1 MTRLRSSAGGTD
13 SHDSP
18 NANPRVGYTVTARLR
33 PTPVGTKLQLA
44 RGQGKTEQ
52 AVRPRQPSGGRGSHD
67 SPEAKP
73 RQDRQPRLARG
84 HPLARQAVTTCQK
97 PTPDGRH
104 SHDSP
109 ETKPWLD
116 S

>member
-1 MTRLRSSAGGTD
+1 MSLKFTWWD
-13 SHDSP
+13 
-18 NANPRVGYTVTARLR
+18 
-33 PTPVGTKLQLA
+33 TKLQLA
-44 RGQGKTEQ
+44 LGQAKTEQ
-52 AVRPRQPSGGRGSHD
+52 AVRLRQPSSGRGSHD
-67 SPEAKP
+67 SLEAKP
-73 RQDRQPRLARG
+73 RQDRQPRLARD
-84 HPLARQAVTTCQK
+84 HPLARQAVTTRQK